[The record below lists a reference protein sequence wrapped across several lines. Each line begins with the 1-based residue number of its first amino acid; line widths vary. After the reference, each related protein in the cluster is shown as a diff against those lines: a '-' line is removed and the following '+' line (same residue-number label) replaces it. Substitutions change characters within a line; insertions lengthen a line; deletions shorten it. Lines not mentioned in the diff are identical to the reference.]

1 MLDLDNSQVQWIA
14 LKPVYLLNIVQGRIG
29 FSLQLLIVS
38 IVFMDSLG
46 KKIHNNIFY

>member
-14 LKPVYLLNIVQGRIG
+14 LN
-29 FSLQLLIVS
+29 LQLLIVS